1 MVTAQSLLK
10 EAESKM
16 KKAEEITVQELS
28 RIRGGRAQTAMVEGI
43 KVDYYGTPTP
53 LKQLAGIT
61 TPDPRSITIQPWDP
75 SAIAEIE
82 KAILKAGLGMTPQND
97 GKVVRLNLPALTKER
112 RDEMI
117 KLARKVAEDGRV
129 SIRAIRRDE
138 NESVKKIEKEGVVAE
153 DESRKTQEQVQKL
166 TDRFIVE
173 IDKHLKQKE
182 IEIQEV

>member
-138 NESVKKIEKEGVVAE
+138 NESVKKIEKEGIVAE

-182 IEIQEV
+182 TEIQEV